1 MTDSQISSNAL
12 KTSPLDAL
20 LRSRQSRGWV
30 AIALMISLLI
40 AAFIVW
46 AAFSKFDEVSSA
58 SGQVVPSEN
67 VKTVQHLEG
76 GIIEKISVREGAVVH
91 PGDPLI
97 SLKLGTT
104 VLNREEL
111 VARLEGH
118 RLRRVRVM
126 AEASDKPP
134 VFPSDLVTKYR
145 KLADAEQRTLKAR
158 RAELENSIA
167 VFDRRAD
174 QARLAVRELE
184 AKRRSL
190 ETELVL
196 AKRKF
201 GMSKSLLSEGLTS
214 KLSHIEAERELRR
227 LEGGRE
233 RLAASIPKAM
243 AVKAE
248 ASQRIVE
255 ARSIFRRRALEELAG
270 VEAQINQTKELLSE
284 ASAQA
289 ARTQIKS
296 PIEGVVKKLNYHT
309 IGGVVRPGAPI
320 MEIVPSEDRLVVE
333 ARLNPNDRGYVQ
345 EGQPA
350 VVKISTYDFIRYGGL
365 SGTVK
370 HIAPGSDATKGGEPY
385 FRVVVETDK
394 PYLGDRA
401 GTLDILPGMEA
412 TVDIHTGQR
421 SVLEYFLRPVLKL
434 KSEAFRE
441 R

>member
-1 MTDSQISSNAL
+1 
-12 KTSPLDAL
+12 
-20 LRSRQSRGWV
+20 
-30 AIALMISLLI
+30 MISLLI

>member
-1 MTDSQISSNAL
+1 MND
-12 KTSPLDAL
+12 TSEAFNGSHLDKL
-20 LRSRQSRGWV
+20 LSARRSRGWV
-30 AIALMISLLI
+30 PIALFVSFLV
-40 AAFIVW
+40 AAFLGW

-58 SGQVVPSEN
+58 SGQVVPSGN

-76 GIIEKISVREGAVVH
+76 GIIEEISVREGAAVRH
-91 PGDPLI
+91 GDPLI

-111 VARLEGH
+111 IARLESH
-118 RLRRVRVM
+118 RLRRVRVL
-126 AEASDKPP
+126 AEASAKPP
-134 VFPSDLVTKYR
+134 EFPAVLVKKYR
-145 KLADAEQRTLKAR
+145 KLADAEKRTLEAR
-158 RAELENSIA
+158 CAELENSIA
-167 VFDRRAD
+167 VISRKAD

-233 RLAASIPKAM
+233 RLAASIPKVLA
-243 AVKAE
+243 ARAE
-248 ASQRIVE
+248 ATQRIKE

-296 PIEGVVKKLNYHT
+296 PIEGIVKKLNYHT

-320 MEIVPSEDRLVVE
+320 MEIVPSDDRLVVE

-345 EGQPA
+345 EGQSA
-350 VVKISTYDFIRYGGL
+350 IVKISTYDFIRYGGL
-365 SGTVK
+365 TGRVK
-370 HIAPGSDATKGGEPY
+370 HIAPGSDATTGGKPY
-385 FRVVVETDK
+385 FRVVVETEK
-394 PYLGDRA
+394 SYLGDRA
-401 GTLDILPGMEA
+401 GLLDILPGMEA